1 MGNLVMVLG
10 KSGSGKSASLR
21 NFEPGQVGV
30 FSVAGKR
37 LPFRSKIQVVSF
49 GVSYGMIMKTLKAN
63 KSRAYV
69 IDDAGYL
76 MQFANFARA
85 KETGFT
91 KFTDMALEFERL
103 LSTAMKTSDDTNVY
117 FLMHPDTD
125 DMGREKP
132 KTIGKMLDEKLCVEG
147 MFPIVIDCEV
157 RADEDGRP
165 RHVFVTENDGSN
177 LAKAP
182 MGMFEPVMDNDLKA
196 VDDIIR
202 DYYEMKPIVDASEDA
217 ESEE

>member
-1 MGNLVMVLG
+1 
-10 KSGSGKSASLR
+10 
-21 NFEPGQVGV
+21 
-30 FSVAGKR
+30 
-37 LPFRSKIQVVSF
+37 VSF
-49 GVSYGMIMKTLKAN
+49 GVSYGMVMKTLRAN

-125 DMGREKP
+125 DRGHERP
-132 KTIGKMLDEKLCVEG
+132 KTIGKMLDEKMCVEG
-147 MFPIVIDCEV
+147 LFPIVIDARV
-157 RADEDGRP
+157 QQGEDGKP
-165 RHVFVTENDGSN
+165 RHVFVTENDGTN

-182 MGMFEPVMDNDLKA
+182 LGMLEPVMDNDLRA
-196 VDDIIR
+196 VDCAIR
-202 DYYEMKPIVDASEDA
+202 DYWGMRPITDSGKAKKGKEGK
-217 ESEE
+217 